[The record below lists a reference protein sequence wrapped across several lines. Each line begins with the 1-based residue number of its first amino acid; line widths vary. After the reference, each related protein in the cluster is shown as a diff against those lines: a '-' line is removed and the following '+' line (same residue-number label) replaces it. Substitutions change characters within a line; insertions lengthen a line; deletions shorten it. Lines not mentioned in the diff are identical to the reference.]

1 MMVATTEV
9 RPTRI
14 AHLKNIAEDRRRN
27 RRGGARGV
35 VCGER
40 NDQQLEPAGFVAT
53 GTLAR

>member
-9 RPTRI
+9 RPTKI
-14 AHLKNIAEDRRRN
+14 AHLKNIAEDR
-27 RRGGARGV
+27 GEIVEEVRGV

-40 NDQQLEPAGFVAT
+40 NDRELEPAGFVAT